1 MQDPS
6 YSIKTTDH
14 MNPPRKE
21 KAARTSCCGNT
32 LLAGWL
38 PSAKVHH
45 RKRNRRETSSCRYP
59 RDRCTI
65 CGCSWI
71 CKMFKDRKDDAIS
84 LVASTSCTPLY
95 SSKLFKAITA
105 LILLVFVVFFSV
117 RSLKDMQWHLFSW
130 THTHTLTLRVWSL
143 EQGGTSS
150 WRVSLC
156 FW

>member
-1 MQDPS
+1 VKLFLKMQDPS
-6 YSIKTTDH
+6 CSIKTTDH

-45 RKRNRRETSSCRYP
+45 RKTNRRETSSCRYA

-71 CKMFKDRKDDAIS
+71 CKIFKDRKDDAIS

-105 LILLVFVVFFSV
+105 LILVVFVVFLDF
-117 RSLKDMQWHLFSW
+117 FF
-130 THTHTLTLRVWSL
+130 
-143 EQGGTSS
+143 
-150 WRVSLC
+150 C
-156 FW
+156 AIA